1 MKRIVSIPLLF
12 IILFSGINVNFASHY
27 CRGNFSGTKVSLTGE
42 LATCG
47 MEQEHK
53 TESSV
58 ILITTHCCDDKI
70 SSFFISTNYVPSSYC
85 HLPEVGQQINNYFF
99 TQNQLFISGQVP
111 VSTIAGNN
119 RPPGRFSPAS
129 VEQQVICIFRI

>member
-1 MKRIVSIPLLF
+1 MKRIVSIPLLL

-27 CRGNFSGTKVSLTGE
+27 CGGNFSGTRVSLTGE

-70 SSFFISTNYVPSSYC
+70 SSFSIGTNYVPSSFC
-85 HLPEVGQQINNYFF
+85 HIPEMGQQTNNSLF
-99 TQNQLFISGQVP
+99 TQNQLYISQQVP
-111 VSTIAGNN
+111 VSTISGNK
-119 RPPGRFSPAS
+119 RPPGRFGLAS